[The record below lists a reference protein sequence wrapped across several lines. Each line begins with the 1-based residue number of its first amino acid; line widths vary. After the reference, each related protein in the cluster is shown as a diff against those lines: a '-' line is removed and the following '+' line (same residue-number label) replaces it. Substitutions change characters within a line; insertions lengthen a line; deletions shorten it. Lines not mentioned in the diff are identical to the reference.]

1 MKISEIIS
9 GNQSVYES
17 PLKKR
22 ERSINPYDDEGEE
35 LKLKYKRHSRSINKS
50 ITSDGGGVSS
60 VRTLKRNVNS
70 SIT

>member
-1 MKISEIIS
+1 VKDTALESGLLKMKISEIIS

-35 LKLKYKRHSRSINKS
+35 LKLK
-50 ITSDGGGVSS
+50 
-60 VRTLKRNVNS
+60 
-70 SIT
+70 